1 MLETMLN
8 KYPHFAEVEFTRCNP
23 PCKLSDMQESFMNRL
38 ETARI
43 IAGIPF
49 VLNSAYRTREYE
61 ISRGRAGGSSHC
73 KGRAVDISCI
83 GTRNRQI
90 MVSALIKAGFT
101 RIGIAKTFIHVD
113 YDTDKTDALWLY

>member
-1 MLETMLN
+1 MLS
-8 KYPHFAEVEFTRCNP
+8 KYPHFEASEFARCKP
-23 PCKLSDMQESFMNRL
+23 ACSIEDMDESFMNRI

-49 VLNSAYRTREYE
+49 ILNSAYRTREYE
-61 ISRGRAGGSSHC
+61 ISRGRTGGSSHC
-73 KGRAVDISCI
+73 KGCAVDISCI
-83 GTRNRQI
+83 STRNRQI

-113 YDTDKTDALWLY
+113 YDTDKTDAIWLY